1 MSKLI
6 GDTIPPT
13 LSRALDGEHLE
24 EKIGPAYLLVTA
36 DADGTPRPCMLS
48 AGEVLAFDERRLR
61 FALCKGS
68 RTCENLARAE
78 RVLFCHIAPRTVL
91 YLRGPARPLTA
102 DPALNLDC
110 FELEVESV
118 ESDDHVGMP
127 VTTGISFAVERGDPA
142 AVVDAWRRQVAG
154 LRAAEPL

>member
-13 LSRALDGEHLE
+13 LSDALDGEHLE
-24 EKIGPAYLLVTA
+24 AKIGPAYLLVTA
-36 DADGTPRPCMLS
+36 DLDGTPRPCMLS
-48 AGEVLAFDERRLR
+48 AGEVLAVDERRLR
-61 FALCKGS
+61 FALWKGS
-68 RTCENLARAE
+68 RTCENLARGP
-78 RVLFCHIAPRTVL
+78 RVLFCHVAPRTVL
-91 YLRGPARPLTA
+91 YLRGPARPLTS

-127 VTTGISFAVERGDPA
+127 VTSGISFAVERGDPA
-142 AVVDAWRRQVAG
+142 TVADAWRRQIAG